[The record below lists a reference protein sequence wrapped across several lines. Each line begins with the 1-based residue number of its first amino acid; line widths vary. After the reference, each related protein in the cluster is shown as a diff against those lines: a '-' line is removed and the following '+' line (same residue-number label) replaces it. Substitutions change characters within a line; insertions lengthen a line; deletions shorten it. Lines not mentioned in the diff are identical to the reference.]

1 MLSVHWSILITRLI
15 GSMQLYNGLISQE
28 KEWLILISRKSLR
41 LKKEYIAPH
50 FSPCLLLLGFLMP
63 VSHRGELSVK
73 RSLSVN
79 DD

>member
-1 MLSVHWSILITRLI
+1 
-15 GSMQLYNGLISQE
+15 MQLYNGLISQE